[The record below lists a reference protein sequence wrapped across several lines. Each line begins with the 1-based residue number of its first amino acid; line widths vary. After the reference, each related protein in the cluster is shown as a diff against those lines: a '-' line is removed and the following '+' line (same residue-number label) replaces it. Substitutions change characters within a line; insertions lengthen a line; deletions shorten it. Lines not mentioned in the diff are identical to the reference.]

1 MTFGNRESFEECLW
15 KANSEER
22 ARVVRKLT
30 SEQTFEEEEKCAW
43 TRVWW
48 QIDILKSRHAAKFT
62 VWKHYTADFWELVAE
77 GVIRRFFRRHREI
90 LKYQRAAKCTMWK
103 HCRADFW
110 ECVAEEV
117 IRSVFRRQLA
127 VWWSGIGAGSAPA
140 KYHGEIL
147 QVLRV
152 EGVRTLDRFS
162 LLSCV
167 HRFLTPYLL
176 LMYMP
181 LTLHHAKWESP
192 RNALCF
198 LVWMN
203 FSHFTTVWNT
213 YLSHPTPR
221 KMRIR
226 RQREFLRDSHFP
238 RNSLCSEKFSLLSR
252 VDEFL
257 TLTYLSHFTYVW
269 NTYLSHPTPH
279 KIRMIEQFFLL
290 SSIDEF
296 LTPYMLLTYTPL
308 TPYTA
313 HTPCVHLTCIALT
326 PYYRTSG

>member
-1 MTFGNRESFEECLW
+1 
-15 KANSEER
+15 
-22 ARVVRKLT
+22 VRILT
-30 SEQTFEEEEKCAW
+30 SEQTFEEEEKCVW

-77 GVIRRFFRRHREI
+77 GVIRRFFRRHREILKYQRAAKCTMWKCCRADFWEFFAEGVIRRVFRRQTEI

-181 LTLHHAKWESP
+181 LTPYTMQNDMPLTLHHA
-192 RNALCF
+192 
-198 LVWMN
+198 
-203 FSHFTTVWNT
+203 
-213 YLSHPTPR
+213 
-221 KMRIR
+221 
-226 RQREFLRDSHFP
+226 
-238 RNSLCSEKFSLLSR
+238 
-252 VDEFL
+252 
-257 TLTYLSHFTYVW
+257 
-269 NTYLSHPTPH
+269 
-279 KIRMIEQFFLL
+279 
-290 SSIDEF
+290 
-296 LTPYMLLTYTPL
+296 
-308 TPYTA
+308 
-313 HTPCVHLTCIALT
+313 
-326 PYYRTSG
+326 